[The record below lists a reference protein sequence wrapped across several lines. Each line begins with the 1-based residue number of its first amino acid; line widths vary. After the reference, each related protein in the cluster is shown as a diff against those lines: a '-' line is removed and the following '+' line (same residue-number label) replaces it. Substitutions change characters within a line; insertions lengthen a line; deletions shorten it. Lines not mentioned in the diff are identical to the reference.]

1 MSKLMR
7 SARTDTMRILVVE
20 DHEKVAQFI
29 KKGLQEQ
36 GYAVDVVTRGDEVL
50 YMTQLNP
57 YDLIVLDVMLPGQDG
72 MSVTRD
78 LRKYGEDVPILML
91 TAKNQVEDRV
101 EGLDAGADDYLT
113 KPFAFVEFLARI
125 RALLRRKGDSL
136 DGVLT
141 LDDLTVDV
149 STRAVTRGDRAIEL
163 TNKEFALLEFM
174 LRNKTRVLTRTSII
188 EHVWD
193 MHFDSDTNLVD
204 VYIRY
209 LRQKIDEGES
219 TKLIHTVRG
228 AGYVMREG

>member
-1 MSKLMR
+1 
-7 SARTDTMRILVVE
+7 MRILVVE

-72 MSVTRD
+72 VSVTRD
-78 LRKYGEDVPILML
+78 LRKYGENVPILML
-91 TAKNQVEDRV
+91 TAKNQVDDRV
-101 EGLDAGADDYLT
+101 AGLDAGADDYLT
-113 KPFAFVEFLARI
+113 KPFAFMEFLARI
-125 RALLRRKGDSL
+125 RALLRRKGDSS
-136 DGVLT
+136 DNVLT
-141 LDDLTVDV
+141 LGSLTVDV
-149 STRAVTRGDRAIEL
+149 STRAVTRGDQAIDL
-163 TNKEFALLEFM
+163 TNKEFSLLEFL
-174 LRNKTRVLTRTSII
+174 LRNKSRVLTRTSII

-209 LRQKIDEGES
+209 LRQKIDEGEEQ
-219 TKLIHTVRG
+219 KLIHTVRG
-228 AGYVMREG
+228 AGYVMKEDA